1 MKDELVEIMKEFVGL
16 RGKSYSY
23 LIDDGSEDLKVKD
36 TKNCVMKRKLRFKN
50 YENCLEASQLKN

>member
-23 LIDDGSEDLKVKD
+23 LIDDGSEDLKVKG

-50 YENCLEASQLKN
+50 YENCLEVSQLKN

>member
-16 RGKSYSY
+16 RGKSYSQ
-23 LIDDGSEDLKVKD
+23 LIDDGSEDLKVKG

-50 YENCLEASQLKN
+50 YENC